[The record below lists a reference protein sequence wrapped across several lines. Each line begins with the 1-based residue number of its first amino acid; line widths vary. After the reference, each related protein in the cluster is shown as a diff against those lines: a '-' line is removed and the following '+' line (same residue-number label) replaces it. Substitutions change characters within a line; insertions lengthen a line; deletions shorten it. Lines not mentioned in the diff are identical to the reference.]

1 MKRVTRLQ
9 GTGYRVQ
16 VRIPPTVPYPLSPVP
31 FRLSPVPCSLFPSRR
46 VWRCIWAGFLLA
58 LTCPLLPVPCQ
69 AATKIFLKS
78 NNQAVSLIKPPS
90 GRLFW
95 NANTT
100 QGTTVA
106 NAYGTSI
113 AGPLTGHY
121 WPIAT
126 ANYTVNGGG
135 GEKLAW
141 FSQPLSSAV
150 TISGTITPN
159 IWGLESNNACNCG
172 LRYEVLRWSVAQ
184 GGIVSSLGISTDDG
198 VTEWTTSA
206 TVRTAPTLSP
216 TSTDF
221 VTGDRI
227 VIVLYSDD
235 ANGTTQ
241 GSGKTFTIHL
251 AAATGVDGD
260 TYLSFTETISLS
272 ADSNNARAI
281 PSVGWLLRPLLYWW
295 KEYFGEVFG

>member
-16 VRIPPTVPYPLSPVP
+16 VRIPPT
-31 FRLSPVPCSLFPSRR
+31 VPCSLFPSRR

-69 AATKIFLKS
+69 AATKVLLRNTNS
-78 NNQAVSLIKPPS
+78 SLGGTLGTGSSDTIWS
-90 GRLFW
+90 RLL
-95 NANTT
+95 ANST
-100 QGTTVA
+100 QGASFQAQTTASV
-106 NAYGTSI
+106 

-121 WPIAT
+121 FPISPGAT
-126 ANYTVNGGG
+126 YYYRSGAGYR
-135 GEKLAW
+135 LIWYSA
-141 FSQPLSSAV
+141 PLSSGV

-172 LRYEVLRWSVAQ
+172 LRYEVLRWSVAD
-184 GGIVSSLGISTDDG
+184 GGIVSSLGISTDG
-198 VTEWTTSA
+198 GFTEWTTSA

-227 VIVLYSDD
+227 VIVLYNDD
-235 ANGTTQ
+235 GATVTEA
-241 GSGKTFTIHL
+241 SGKTFTL
-251 AAATGVDGD
+251 DYNGATTVDGD
-260 TYLSFTETISLS
+260 TYLSFTETLGFAS
-272 ADSNNARAI
+272 DTNNGREI